1 MIAGKSKFCC
11 KAGENQITI
20 SSCNFRTPGQIMNK
34 AIVAFQ
40 GEFGAYSEQAARAYF
55 NQELEL
61 LPQPSFRALFSALD
75 CGKADFAVVPIE
87 NSLAGSVH
95 ENYDYLLEHRLP
107 IIGEII
113 LHISHNL
120 MVFPGVKK
128 DEIRRVISHPQAL
141 GQCRHFLEEWNGL
154 QIEPSYDTAGSAKM
168 LHEKEL
174 RDTAAIASKQAA
186 GDYGLEIID
195 SNIESNR
202 QNYTRFLILS
212 RETQTPENGGKTSI
226 VFATKDIPGAL
237 FKSLAVFALRD
248 INLLKI
254 ESRPLHGKPFS
265 YYFYL
270 DFEGS
275 IKEEAQANA
284 INHLKE
290 ITAFL
295 QILGS
300 FETGKTIE

>member
-1 MIAGKSKFCC
+1 
-11 KAGENQITI
+11 
-20 SSCNFRTPGQIMNK
+20 MNK
-34 AIVAFQ
+34 SIIAFQ
-40 GEFGAYSEQAARAYF
+40 GEIGAYSEQAARAYF
-55 NQELEL
+55 NHEIELS
-61 LPQPSFRALFSALD
+61 PQPSFRALFNTLASGA
-75 CGKADFAVVPIE
+75 ADFAVVPIE

-95 ENYDYLLEHRLP
+95 ENYDYLLEHKLP
-107 IIGEII
+107 ICGEII
-113 LHISHNL
+113 MHISHNL
-120 MVFPGVKK
+120 MVLPGVKK
-128 DEIRRVISHPQAL
+128 ENIRRVISHPQAL
-141 GQCRHFLEEWNGL
+141 GQCRHFLEEWDEL
-154 QIEPSYDTAGSAKM
+154 RIEPSYDTAGSAKM
-168 LHEKEL
+168 LRDKTL

-186 GDYGLEIID
+186 GDYGLEIIA
-195 SNIESNR
+195 SNIESNQ

-212 RETQTPENGGKTSI
+212 HTAQTPEYGGKTSI

-275 IKEEAQANA
+275 IKEESQANA

-300 FETGKTIE
+300 FDTGKTME